1 MSTGLLVCA
10 PLHVEAWALRR
21 DLGGRAVR
29 RTGYGA
35 RRSARSAARLLQ
47 HPGHA
52 LAVAG
57 VAGGIDPAVRSGDV
71 VVADDLL
78 GADGTVVRTCR
89 SARLAEELR
98 QLGLTV
104 HRGPIA
110 TTGRLVRGAE
120 RAAWSRTGAIAVD
133 MESAVLAGAAG
144 DRAFA
149 VLRVV
154 MDTACEPLLGP
165 GTPRRGWAALRQLR
179 RTAGPLARWASSV
192 SRPDEEIHSTPTREV
207 S

>member
-21 DLGGRAVR
+21 DLGSRTVR
-29 RTGYGA
+29 RTGYGV
-35 RRSARSAARLLQ
+35 RRSARSAVRLLH

-89 SARLAEELR
+89 SARLVEELR
-98 QLGLTV
+98 RRGLTV
-104 HRGPIA
+104 HCGPIVTA
-110 TTGRLVRGAE
+110 DRLVRGAE
-120 RAAWSRTGAIAVD
+120 RPEWSRTEAIAVD

-149 VLRVV
+149 VVRVAV
-154 MDTACEPLLGP
+154 DTVCEPLLNP

-192 SRPDEEIHSTPTREV
+192 APPDEEIHSTRTREV